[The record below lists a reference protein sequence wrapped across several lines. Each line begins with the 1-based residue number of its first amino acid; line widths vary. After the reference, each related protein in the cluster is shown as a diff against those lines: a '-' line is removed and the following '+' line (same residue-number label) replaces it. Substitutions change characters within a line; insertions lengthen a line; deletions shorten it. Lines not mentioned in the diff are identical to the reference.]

1 MTNWLARLV
10 DRSKGLDGRATYG
23 HMISLKHTP
32 NLHLRVKVY
41 AFTIAVYPVILRAD
55 KPYLC
60 YRLKKTSPNKKNRRK
75 KKKQRAQPV
84 TKLSG
89 EMS

>member
-1 MTNWLARLV
+1 
-10 DRSKGLDGRATYG
+10 
-23 HMISLKHTP
+23 MISLKHAA
-32 NLHLRVKVY
+32 NLHFRVKVY
-41 AFTIAVYPVILRAD
+41 AFTTAVYPAISRAD

-60 YRLKKTSPNKKNRRK
+60 YRLKRTSPEKKKN
-75 KKKQRAQPV
+75 QRAQPV